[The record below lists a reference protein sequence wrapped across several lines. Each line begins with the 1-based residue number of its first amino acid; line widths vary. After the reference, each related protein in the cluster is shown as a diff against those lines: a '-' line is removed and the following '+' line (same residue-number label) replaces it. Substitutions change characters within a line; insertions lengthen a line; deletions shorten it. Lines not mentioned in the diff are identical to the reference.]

1 MLSLGLGK
9 QKASG
14 TNGNEFVIGS
24 LVSIVVSTVG
34 YWCFLVLPLTTS
46 KDFGWANFRNYFDHD
61 QYSYLAIAV
70 NVSNGNLDN
79 VEPFTETGTSHYP
92 RLYYVVLGL
101 IARVFDADVIAT
113 WQIVGLSFQLVMV
126 MSISWLLIRL
136 TNRAVLGVFGFV
148 PSLVGVLA
156 APISG
161 AWYHQLDNHG
171 VLWGTYGTM
180 FTLNGEAAGM
190 AMAIIAACVLVG
202 CTFPGPGA
210 KKERPQLRAV
220 VVVVACVAIGM
231 LANVQTYSFLTA
243 VYFLTYTAAAFGLT
257 KFGNRRHAI
266 ISVALLLAVLF
277 GGTFFSHAVGP
288 LATLVAGLAG
298 AVPGVLFLLKR
309 HPAMVGA
316 SALGLAVAAA
326 PTLLATLSGIAQHDD
341 FLAYRSLSSA
351 NLGVPFPLGIIAGV
365 VPALFLGTI
374 FWAGVRYVNKSWLS
388 LSIGIAVAWSVIA
401 TNDLWGANQEPYRFW
416 IDGFIL
422 AAAISFPVLAQVLVT
437 VAQRARSQRLA
448 DSALASH
455 IGASSGS
462 ANGPIETRQKPL
474 RVGPRFLR
482 KAHGIVLWGVLVV
495 SLLDYVGF
503 AISVHTLGTDTFED
517 AQARAITGTAGF
529 VPDRAKNL
537 VLSDP
542 CIDPFRLK
550 ALSGLPTAFYNLGLA
565 WPSNEPMFRTLL
577 EQRDGGSLN
586 QPLAEQ
592 AGVDYVMIDSG
603 CQANW
608 LEQVKGAKVAETV
621 YDSGASTGAVSL
633 WKIGP

>member
-1 MLSLGLGK
+1 MSMA
-9 QKASG
+9 ASA
-14 TNGNEFVIGS
+14 VC
-24 LVSIVVSTVG
+24 
-34 YWCFLVLPLTTS
+34 YWCFFVLPLTTS
-46 KDFGWANFRNYFDHD
+46 KDFRWANFRNYFDHD

-101 IARVFDADVIAT
+101 LARVFDADIIAT
-113 WQIVGLSFQLVMV
+113 WQIVGLSFQLAMV

-136 TNRAVLGVFGFV
+136 TNRALLGVFGFI

-156 APISG
+156 APMSG

-190 AMAIIAACVLVG
+190 ATAIIAVCLLVG

-210 KKERPQLRAV
+210 QKERPQLSAA

-243 VYFLTYTAAAFGLT
+243 VYFLTYTAASFGLT
-257 KFGNRRHAI
+257 KFGNRKHTI

-277 GGTFFSHAVGP
+277 GGTFFSHIVGP

-298 AVPGVLFLLKR
+298 AFPGVLLLLKR
-309 HPAMVGA
+309 YPAMVSA
-316 SALGLAVAAA
+316 SALGLAAAAA
-326 PTLLATLSGIAQHDD
+326 PTLLATLTGIAQHDD
-341 FLAYRSLSSA
+341 FLAYRSLSSE
-351 NLGVPFPLGIIAGV
+351 NLGVPFPLGIIGGA

-374 FWAGVRYVNKSWLS
+374 FWAGTRYENQAWLS
-388 LSIGIAVAWSVIA
+388 LPIGIAVAWSVIA

-422 AAAISFPVLAQVLVT
+422 AAAISFPVLAQVLVV

-448 DSALASH
+448 DSALAAH
-455 IGASSGS
+455 LGALS
-462 ANGPIETRQKPL
+462 AKGNGPIETRQNPQW
-474 RVGPRFLR
+474 VGPQFFR
-482 KAHGIVLWGVLVV
+482 KAHGIVLWGLLVV

-503 AISVHTLGTDTFED
+503 AISVHSQGTDAFED
-517 AQARAITGTAGF
+517 AQARAITGTATF
-529 VPDRAKNL
+529 VPDRANGL

-565 WPSNEPMFRTLL
+565 WPNNEPMFRTLL
-577 EQRDGGSLN
+577 EERDRGSLN

-603 CQANW
+603 CEPNW
-608 LEQVKGAKVAETV
+608 LEQVKGSKVAESV
-621 YDSGASTGAVSL
+621 YDSGVSTGAVSL

>member
-1 MLSLGLGK
+1 MMSMA
-9 QKASG
+9 ASA
-14 TNGNEFVIGS
+14 VC
-24 LVSIVVSTVG
+24 

-46 KDFGWANFRNYFDHD
+46 KDFRWANFRNYFDHD

-101 IARVFDADVIAT
+101 IARVFDADIIAT
-113 WQIVGLSFQLVMV
+113 WQIVGLSIQLAMV

-148 PSLVGVLA
+148 PSLAGVLA
-156 APISG
+156 ALLSG
-161 AWYHQLDNHG
+161 SWYHPLENHG

-190 AMAIIAACVLVG
+190 ATAIIAACVLVG
-202 CTFPGPGA
+202 FTFPGQGA
-210 KKERPQLRAV
+210 QSERPQLRAAV
-220 VVVVACVAIGM
+220 VVAACVAIGM
-231 LANVQTYSFLTA
+231 LANIQTYSFLTA
-243 VYFLTYTAAAFGLT
+243 VYFLTYTAASFGLT
-257 KFGNRRHAI
+257 KFGNRKHAI

-277 GGTFFSHAVGP
+277 GGTFFSHVVGP

-298 AVPGVLFLLKR
+298 AVPGVLLLLKR
-309 HPAMVGA
+309 YPAIVSA
-316 SALGLAVAAA
+316 SALGLAAAAA

-341 FLAYRSLSSA
+341 FLAYRALSSE
-351 NLGVPFPLGIIAGV
+351 NLGVPFPLGIIGGT

-374 FWAGVRYVNKSWLS
+374 FWAGIRYENKAWLS

-422 AAAISFPVLAQVLVT
+422 ATAISFPVLAQVLVIF
-437 VAQRARSQRLA
+437 AQRARSQRLA
-448 DSALASH
+448 DSALAA
-455 IGASSGS
+455 GASTGK
-462 ANGPIETRQKPL
+462 ANGPIETPQKPKL
-474 RVGPRFLR
+474 VGPRFLR
-482 KAHGIVLWGVLVV
+482 KAHGIVLWGLLVV

-503 AISVHTLGTDTFED
+503 AFSVHSQGTDTFED
-517 AQARAITGTAGF
+517 AQARAITGTAEF
-529 VPDRAKNL
+529 VPDRANGL

-550 ALSGLPTAFYNLGLA
+550 ALTGLPTAFYNLGLA
-565 WPSNEPMFRTLL
+565 WPTNEPMFRTLL
-577 EQRDGGSLN
+577 EERDSGSLD
-586 QPLAEQ
+586 QALAER

-603 CQANW
+603 CEANW
-608 LEQVKGAKVAETV
+608 LEQVKGSKVAESV
-621 YDSGASTGAVSL
+621 YDSGVSTAAVSL
-633 WKIGP
+633 WKIGL